1 MNTINQIIHN
11 ICYITGLNIDQ
22 VENILYGGILDWYE
36 WVKENQ
42 CSHTR
47 YLQEEAK
54 VMGITLD
61 SILDVESRLTT
72 KDLKLI
78 NEEGDQFI
86 DALYSGIIPDSL
98 ANRIAKFVTA
108 VDLTEDTTNESR
120 DNILMVVQALYD
132 LDGSQTQT

>member
-11 ICYITGLNIDQ
+11 ICYITGLAIDQ

-42 CSHTR
+42 CSYTR

-54 VMGITLD
+54 VMGITLE
-61 SILDVESRLTT
+61 SIVDVESHLIT

-78 NEEGDQFI
+78 NDEGDQFM
-86 DALYSGIIPDSL
+86 DALYSGQIPDSL
-98 ANRIAKFVTA
+98 ADRISKFVTA
-108 VDLTEDTTNESR
+108 VDLVEDTTNESR
-120 DNILMVVQALYD
+120 DNILMVAQALYD
-132 LDGSQTQT
+132 LDRSQTQT